1 MPTPRAWQMRQMAA
15 YAHDTN
21 FFSRRA
27 LVFVVIV
34 VFHVFL
40 AWALAVG
47 LAHKIIET
55 IAPPIQ
61 TDLIEEVEQRDTP
74 PPPPPPE
81 FERPPVEVPPPEV
94 SIDIPVD
101 TQQSTAITDVTDRP
115 VPMAPPPP
123 PPPKAVKNPT
133 LGKNFPASEDYY
145 PAASKRLGEEGSPTV
160 KVCIGPNG
168 KLTEEPS
175 VATSSGSA
183 RLDEGAV
190 KLAKAGRYVPG
201 TIDGQPTT
209 ACLNFRV
216 KFELKN

>member
-1 MPTPRAWQMRQMAA
+1 MAA

-27 LVFVVIV
+27 IVLVGIV
-34 VFHVFL
+34 VFHVLLGWVF
-40 AWALAVG
+40 ASG
-47 LAHKIIET
+47 LARQAIQV

-61 TDLIEEVEQRDTP
+61 TDIIEEIEVQDTP

-94 SIDIPVD
+94 TIDIPVD
-101 TQQSTAITDVTDRP
+101 TQTSTAITDVTDRP

-123 PPPKAVKNPT
+123 PPPKAVKKPT

-145 PAASKRLGEEGSPTV
+145 PAASKRLGEEGAPTV
-160 KVCIGPNG
+160 KVCVGPNG

-175 VATSSGSA
+175 IATTSGSA
-183 RLDEGAV
+183 RLDEGAI
-190 KLAKAGRYVPG
+190 KLAKAGRYVAG
-201 TIDGQPTT
+201 SVDGQPSTD
-209 ACLNFRV
+209 CLNFRV